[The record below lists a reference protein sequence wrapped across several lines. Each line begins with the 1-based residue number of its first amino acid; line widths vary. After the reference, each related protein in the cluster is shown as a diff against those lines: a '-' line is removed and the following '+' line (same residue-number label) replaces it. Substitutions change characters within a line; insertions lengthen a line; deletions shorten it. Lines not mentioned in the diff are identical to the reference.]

1 MKDDQDQKHQKGKP
15 DENQADGEQGDED
28 RLESDLA
35 IGIDP
40 RGGYREDE
48 GNDAK
53 KKEAQKE
60 AEGE

>member
-48 GNDAK
+48 GNDA
-53 KKEAQKE
+53 
-60 AEGE
+60 